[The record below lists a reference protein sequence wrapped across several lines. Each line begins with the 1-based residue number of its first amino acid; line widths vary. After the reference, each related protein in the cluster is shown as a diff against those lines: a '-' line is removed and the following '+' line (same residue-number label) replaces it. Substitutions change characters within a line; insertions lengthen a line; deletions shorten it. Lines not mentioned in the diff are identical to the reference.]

1 MNIVPSTPLQW
12 SQQSNLFT
20 QNAPGST
27 NPYMGGT
34 PLVMGT
40 PRSPLRNLPMASP
53 SMVNNF
59 QVPRGDMGRSNH
71 RIVFGARNSGDRDSM
86 PPTPA
91 TM

>member
-1 MNIVPSTPLQW
+1 MPGTPMQW

-20 QNAPGST
+20 QNLNDSMG
-27 NPYMGGT
+27 NYLGGT

-71 RIVFGARNSGDRDSM
+71 RIVFGTRNAGGRDSM
-86 PPTPA
+86 PPTPS